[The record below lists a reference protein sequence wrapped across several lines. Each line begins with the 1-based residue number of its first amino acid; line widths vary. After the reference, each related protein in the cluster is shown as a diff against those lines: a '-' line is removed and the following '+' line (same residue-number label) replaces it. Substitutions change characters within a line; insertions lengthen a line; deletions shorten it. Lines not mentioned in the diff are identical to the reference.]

1 MNRLILMDLQKNIDL
16 NENAVCYWNNPDV
29 SENDNHFSI
38 YQYLEKNS
46 VEVKNAFLDWLEE
59 FRSIA
64 FEDKLFR
71 SSMNL
76 KEDFN
81 YWLLSEFYEISNFS
95 KSKNFNEILKIIALK
110 KYILEAEINELVIYS
125 QNHDLKVAL
134 KEIASK
140 DLKIIIKDTFLK
152 DFVFKFLKSL
162 KLLNL
167 RIKPIPWLLLFYI
180 KNIKLFWIDV
190 SHFFKSKASTTFF
203 SYFNNFDSDKLL
215 EDKVFQSSYWGG
227 LQNHL
232 IRNQYNSNWVH
243 ISLSNESKKIKAL
256 KSTPN
261 KLLFDLNNN
270 PHNNQNHL
278 FIESLF
284 SWSIAFYSL
293 IKFTRIFLISLFRE
307 KKLRAKI
314 RFFSLIR
321 LEYIKTFQSNATLE
335 NILYF
340 YLFGKLF
347 QRLSNQ
353 KRIVFLYENLPWER
367 SLSYF
372 SKLLHESE
380 LLATIHTNVRF
391 WDLRYSFFSR
401 DTQDFRNPLFE
412 PDVYC
417 INSKH
422 QRNALIDAGYPID
435 KIRNVE
441 ALRFEYLIKNSE
453 AFKNKKAY
461 LESQSRKK
469 NKNILIIG
477 CYEKDNN
484 HSLLSLS
491 TNLSKR
497 FNSEV
502 DIFYK
507 PHPALSTPYPFK
519 NNRITTI
526 HKIDFALEIADLV
539 ITGPLT
545 TVALDAYLFGKRV
558 FVIIGNNKINMSPL
572 RGLDDSVFIYDI
584 SKFIKYEENFLFG
597 SIKNIQANLSINDFY
612 FFDSS
617 YPRWNRQLG
626 LK

>member
-1 MNRLILMDLQKNIDL
+1 MLDFGILDTL
-16 NENAVCYWNNPDV
+16 
-29 SENDNHFSI
+29 
-38 YQYLEKNS
+38 
-46 VEVKNAFLDWLEE
+46 FLAG
-59 FRSIA
+59 I
-64 FEDKLFR
+64 
-71 SSMNL
+71 
-76 KEDFN
+76 
-81 YWLLSEFYEISNFS
+81 
-95 KSKNFNEILKIIALK
+95 
-110 KYILEAEINELVIYS
+110 
-125 QNHDLKVAL
+125 H
-134 KEIASK
+134 
-140 DLKIIIKDTFLK
+140 
-152 DFVFKFLKSL
+152 
-162 KLLNL
+162 
-167 RIKPIPWLLLFYI
+167 
-180 KNIKLFWIDV
+180 
-190 SHFFKSKASTTFF
+190 
-203 SYFNNFDSDKLL
+203 
-215 EDKVFQSSYWGG
+215 
-227 LQNHL
+227 
-232 IRNQYNSNWVH
+232 
-243 ISLSNESKKIKAL
+243 
-256 KSTPN
+256 
-261 KLLFDLNNN
+261 
-270 PHNNQNHL
+270 
-278 FIESLF
+278 
-284 SWSIAFYSL
+284 
-293 IKFTRIFLISLFRE
+293 
-307 KKLRAKI
+307 
-314 RFFSLIR
+314 
-321 LEYIKTFQSNATLE
+321 KT
-335 NILYF
+335 
-340 YLFGKLF
+340 
-347 QRLSNQ
+347 
-353 KRIVFLYENLPWER
+353 
-367 SLSYF
+367 
-372 SKLLHESE
+372 
-380 LLATIHTNVRF
+380 
-391 WDLRYSFFSR
+391 
-401 DTQDFRNPLFE
+401 FRNPLFE